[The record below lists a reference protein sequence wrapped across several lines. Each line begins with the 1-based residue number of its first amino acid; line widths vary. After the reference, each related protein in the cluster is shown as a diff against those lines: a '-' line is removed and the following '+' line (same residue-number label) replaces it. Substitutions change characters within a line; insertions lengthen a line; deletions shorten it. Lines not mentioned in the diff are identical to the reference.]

1 MRSCSGWTAGLENVS
16 APQALDMHPEQWV
29 SAIPT
34 ITMGAVALLIA
45 VLAVRRVLIKRR
57 LSERVSYELLPTTSF
72 DPSSEDILR
81 FANQIARTRPSV
93 WSGAPAAATAVRVR
107 LTTGPDGQQTYV
119 LEGHVTSTSVLRH
132 QSYPHVE
139 IRQCAAEAKSPSS
152 TPADRRVHV
161 ARAELVL
168 AKDSTQPL
176 RAVPL
181 RPDPLQA
188 LAAAV
193 YDVRQDLGERVQVC
207 LDLLPLTAAKVQH
220 VRNRWIRNLGTRG
233 DSPMRQAAASLTG
246 GYSVGALIRQ
256 VLLGAN
262 PTGGQVRRPRPPAGR
277 GGSRPRSSAEPVDV
291 DKLSGAEPVF
301 AVQVLIRAESEI
313 PGRAEAHLHQVLAAM
328 DQWRSGQNW
337 WRVAG
342 PNLRLLHIGADHWPR
357 RRGFDWRFRTGEFS
371 PRKHSL
377 VTPSEIGGLL
387 KPATRHCA
395 ARNVARSGGLIPPAP
410 RELPVYG
417 GQPDLLPLG
426 FVRRADGGQAL
437 VGAPL
442 DETLFSL
449 RTGKAGCGK
458 TELALV
464 QAVALAR
471 SGHGVWFLDPHRDG
485 WERAKPY
492 LCRDGLYQRIWE
504 IDLTLRNDEARQCG
518 WNPLSMH
525 GRRREHIYDQT
536 SAVVTGIASALA
548 WGDGANRAQ
557 TILTKACETLCELG
571 LKLPSDL
578 QPTLFQIRTLLQDE
592 DWRMA
597 IMPHLSGG
605 LKAYWATSFRSYS
618 ADAIPVVTNVIER
631 LAASPALR
639 AFLGQ
644 PRSTY
649 DARRA
654 LDTGRVVMVCPQG
667 TGTTDRIVTCLLIF
681 DLFNAALSR
690 RDLPAEQRRPFHA
703 FIDELTV
710 VDGAARGTIAA
721 IVEQLRKFG
730 VRGHFMTQM
739 ASRLSATTR
748 TSLLQNQSILA
759 TSTAE
764 IDAAKTVTR
773 QWGDVIDPNTVVQL
787 EKYHHIVS
795 VTMNGRTTEPFLV
808 RGPQLGVDLFGE
820 DHHPERIPAL
830 DAAIDTNLRRR
841 RIHDVTKE
849 LDQLDN
855 RIRAHL
861 GSEPAL
867 RSMSSSSTGERSR
880 RGTGQG
886 ADLGPSTTL
895 G

>member
-1 MRSCSGWTAGLENVS
+1 MMKGDSGWTAGSENVG
-16 APQALDMHPEQWV
+16 APQALDIHPEVWV
-29 SAIPT
+29 STIPT
-34 ITMGAVALLIA
+34 ATVGAVALLIV
-45 VLAVRRVLIKRR
+45 VLLVRRVLINRR
-57 LSERVSYELLPTTSF
+57 LSQRVSYELLPTTSF
-72 DPSSEDILR
+72 DPSSEDVLR
-81 FANQIARTRPSV
+81 FANQLARTRPSV
-93 WSGAPAAATAVRVR
+93 WSGAPAAGTAIRLR
-107 LTTGPDGQQTYV
+107 LTTRPNGQQTYV

-139 IRQCAAEAKSPSS
+139 IRRCPAEESSPSGKD
-152 TPADRRVHV
+152 ARRVHV

-168 AKDSTQPL
+168 AKDSARPL

-193 YDVRQDLGERVQVC
+193 YDVRQDLGERVDVC
-207 LDLLPLTAAKVQH
+207 LDLLPLTAARVQH
-220 VRNRWIRNLGTRG
+220 LRNRQTRETRSHD
-233 DSPMRQAAASLTG
+233 DSLLRQASTSLTG
-246 GYSVGALIRQ
+246 GYSMGELIHQ
-256 VLLGAN
+256 VTLGAG
-262 PTGGQVRRPRPPAGR
+262 PTGSQAHRSRRLAGKDVPR
-277 GGSRPRSSAEPVDV
+277 SRSSAESTA

-301 AVQVLIRAESEI
+301 AVQVLIRAESEV
-313 PGRAEAHLHQVLAAM
+313 PGRAEAHLHQMLAAM
-328 DQWRSGQNW
+328 DQWRSSQNW

-342 PNLRLLHIGADHWPR
+342 PNRRLLHIGADHWPR
-357 RRGFDWRFRTGEFS
+357 RRGFDRRFRTGEFS

-410 RELPVYG
+410 RELPVYK

-426 FVRRADGGQAL
+426 FARRSDGGQAL
-437 VGAPL
+437 VAAPL
-442 DETLFSL
+442 AETLFSL

-492 LCRDGLYQRIWE
+492 LCREGLYQRIWE
-504 IDLTLRNDEARQCG
+504 IDLTLRSDEARQCG

-557 TILTKACETLCELG
+557 TILTKACESLCELG
-571 LKLPSDL
+571 LKLPADL
-578 QPTLFQIRTLLQDE
+578 QPMLFQIRTLLQDE

-605 LKAYWATSFRSYS
+605 LQAYWATSFRSYS
-618 ADAIPVVTNVIER
+618 AEAIPVVTNVIER

-639 AFLGQ
+639 SFLGQ
-644 PRSTY
+644 PRSSY

-748 TSLLQNQSILA
+748 TALLQNQSILA

-764 IDAAKTVTR
+764 TDAAKTITR
-773 QWGDVIDPNTVVQL
+773 QWGNVIDPNTVVQL

-820 DHHPERIPAL
+820 DHHPERIPVL

-841 RIHDVTKE
+841 RIQDVTRE

-855 RIRAHL
+855 RIKAYL
-861 GSEPAL
+861 GSAPDL
-867 RSMSSSSTGERSR
+867 RSRRSSSTGERSR

-886 ADLGPSTTL
+886 TDLGPSTTL

>member
-1 MRSCSGWTAGLENVS
+1 MKGDLGWTAGSENVS
-16 APQALDMHPEQWV
+16 APQALDIHPEVWV
-29 SAIPT
+29 SAMPT
-34 ITMGAVALLIA
+34 ATVGAVALLIV
-45 VLAVRRVLIKRR
+45 VLLVRRVLINRR
-57 LSERVSYELLPTTSF
+57 LSQRVSYELLPTTSF

-81 FANQIARTRPSV
+81 FANQLARTRPSV
-93 WSGAPAAATAVRVR
+93 WSGAPAAATAIRLR
-107 LTTGPDGQQTYV
+107 LTTKPDGQQTYV

-139 IRQCAAEAKSPSS
+139 VRQCPAEESSPSS
-152 TPADRRVHV
+152 KDNRCAHV

-193 YDVRQDLGERVQVC
+193 YDVRQDLGERVDVC
-207 LDLLPLTAAKVQH
+207 LDLLPLTAARVQH
-220 VRNRWIRNLGTRG
+220 LRNRRMRENRSHG
-233 DSPMRQAAASLTG
+233 DSLLHQASASLTG
-246 GYSVGALIRQ
+246 RYSVGELIHQ
-256 VLLGAN
+256 VMLGARR
-262 PTGGQVRRPRPPAGR
+262 TGGQTHRPRRPAGKDV
-277 GGSRPRSSAEPVDV
+277 PRSRSGGAESAA

-313 PGRAEAHLHQVLAAM
+313 PGRAEAHLHQMLAAM
-328 DQWRSGQNW
+328 DQWRTSQNW

-342 PNLRLLHIGADHWPR
+342 PNLRLLHIGADHWPHR
-357 RRGFDWRFRTGEFS
+357 RSFDRRFRTGEFS
-371 PRKHSL
+371 PRKPSQ

-410 RELPVYG
+410 RELPAYK

-426 FVRRADGGQAL
+426 FVRRPDGGQAL

-442 DETLFSL
+442 AETLFSL

-471 SGHGVWFLDPHRDG
+471 TGHGVWFLDPHRDG

-492 LCRDGLYQRIWE
+492 LCREGLYQRIWE
-504 IDLTLRNDEARQCG
+504 IDLTLRSDDARQCG

-557 TILTKACETLCELG
+557 TILTKACESLCELG
-571 LKLPSDL
+571 LKLPADL

-597 IMPHLSGG
+597 IVPHLSGG
-605 LKAYWATSFRSYS
+605 LQAYWATSFRSYS

-764 IDAAKTVTR
+764 TDAAKTITR
-773 QWGDVIDPNTVVQL
+773 QWGNVIDPNTVVQL

-795 VTMNGRTTEPFLV
+795 VTMNGRTTEPFLI

-820 DHHPERIPAL
+820 DHHPERIPVL

-841 RIHDVTKE
+841 RIQDVTGE

-855 RIRAHL
+855 RIKAHL
-861 GSEPAL
+861 GSAPAL
-867 RSMSSSSTGERSR
+867 RSMRSSSTGERSR

-886 ADLGPSTTL
+886 TDLGPSTTPR
-895 G
+895 

>member
-1 MRSCSGWTAGLENVS
+1 
-16 APQALDMHPEQWV
+16 
-29 SAIPT
+29 
-34 ITMGAVALLIA
+34 MGVVALLIA
-45 VLAVRRVLIKRR
+45 VLNVRRVLINRR

-72 DPSSEDILR
+72 DPSSEDVLR
-81 FANQIARTRPSV
+81 FANQVARTRPSV

-107 LTTGPDGQQTYV
+107 LTTRPDGQQTYV
-119 LEGHVTSTSVLRH
+119 LEGHLTSTSVLRH

-139 IRQCAAEAKSPSS
+139 IRQCPAKENSPSS

-168 AKDSTQPL
+168 AKDSDQPL

-193 YDVRQDLGERVQVC
+193 CDVRQDLGERVDVC

-220 VRNRWIRNLGTRG
+220 LRHRGMQHVRSGG
-233 DSPMRQAAASLTG
+233 DGLWHHAAASLTG
-246 GYSVGALIRQ
+246 GYSIGQLARLVLGTTPVGSRA
-256 VLLGAN
+256 
-262 PTGGQVRRPRPPAGR
+262 
-277 GGSRPRSSAEPVDV
+277 SRPRRTEGRDVPLKRGRLDVTV

-301 AVQVLIRAESEI
+301 VAQVLIRAESEI
-313 PGRAEAHLHQVLAAM
+313 PGRAEAHLHQMLAAM

-342 PNLRLLHIGADHWPR
+342 PNLRLLHIGADSWPR
-357 RRGFDWRFRTGEFS
+357 RRGFDRRFRTGEFS
-371 PRKHSL
+371 PRKQSL
-377 VTPSEIGGLL
+377 VTPSEVGGLL

-410 RELPVYG
+410 RELTVYR

-492 LCRDGLYQRIWE
+492 LCRDGLYQRVWE

-525 GRRREHIYDQT
+525 GKRREHIYDQT

-557 TILTKACETLCELG
+557 TILTKACESLCELG
-571 LKLPSDL
+571 LKLPADL

-644 PRSTY
+644 PQSTY

-703 FIDELTV
+703 FVDELTV

-773 QWGDVIDPNTVVQL
+773 QWGNIIDPNTVVQL

-795 VTMNGRTTEPFLV
+795 VTMNGRTTEPFLI
-808 RGPQLGVDLFGE
+808 RGPQLGIDLFGE
-820 DHHPERIPAL
+820 DHHPERIPVL

-841 RIHDVTKE
+841 RIQDVTEE

-855 RIRAHL
+855 RIKAQL
-861 GSEPAL
+861 GPAPAL
-867 RSMSSSSTGERSR
+867 RSMTSSSTGERSR

-886 ADLGPSTTL
+886 TDLGPSTRL